1 MKTKIFTLSIAS
13 LAILSLL
20 VACGP
25 KEQASTQPSAQQSS
39 TQQES
44 SSSAATSASQP
55 QASSSQDTTA
65 AAQPTNIDGTY
76 TGKDENDQI
85 TLVVTGKTGTWTE
98 VEADGDKEI
107 KQVTFEPENQR
118 VIIGDDVKIYTV
130 NGNQLIIDDM
140 DRETS
145 DRVVLTKQ

>member
-1 MKTKIFTLSIAS
+1 MKTKTFTLSIAS

-20 VACGP
+20 AACGP
-25 KEQASTQPSAQQSS
+25 KAQAPTQQSAQQ
-39 TQQES
+39 S

-55 QASSSQDTTA
+55 QASSSQDTTV
-65 AAQPTNIDGTY
+65 AQPTNIDGTY

-98 VEADGDKEI
+98 VEPDGDKEI
-107 KQVTFEPENQR
+107 KQVSFEPENQR

-130 NGNQLIIDDM
+130 NDNQLIIDDM
-140 DRETS
+140 DREVS